1 MIVLAPI
8 VAAVAGGLLAF
19 LPDRWARLRS
29 IGLVGAAALA
39 AASTL
44 LLLGRAATGGVAQVQ
59 APSFLPPLTL
69 QLRAE
74 PAGALFAAVVAGLWM
89 LATVQAVV
97 HLRGEPTARRFFLA
111 WFATLAALT
120 GVAYAADL
128 LTLLVAYEAFS
139 LLTYLLIVQERT
151 PRAFAAGTRYLV
163 YVLAGGSAVLAGVLI
178 VFASGVPLTFV
189 PGGVGIGAAGAPA
202 VVAFVAFVAG
212 FGVKAALM
220 PLHGWVAEAHPA
232 APAPVSALLSGVMV
246 AAGGWGLLRVVH
258 GTFGVE
264 ALAGLG
270 LSTPFAALA
279 AVTVLAAALLATREP
294 DLKRR
299 LAYSTVSQMGYWT
312 LAIALAGPVVTAAG
326 LVHLVHHAFLKGAL
340 FFCAGVWIHVAGA
353 RRLDELRGMGRRTP
367 WTAAAFTLAALSMM
381 GVPPLSGFV
390 AKWWLG
396 VGMLQD
402 GAPWAL
408 AVLLLG
414 ALLAA
419 AYLLPVVHALY
430 LEAPTEVP
438 VRARP
443 PLALVVPSVA
453 AAATAL
459 VFGLAGHLP
468 GFPLDLAERAVVALT
483 GGG

>member
-1 MIVLAPI
+1 MTG
-8 VAAVAGGLLAF
+8 AAVA
-19 LPDRWARLRS
+19 
-29 IGLVGAAALA
+29 
-39 AASTL
+39 T
-44 LLLGRAATGGVAQVQ
+44 
-59 APSFLPPLTL
+59 
-69 QLRAE
+69 
-74 PAGALFAAVVAGLWM
+74 VVA
-89 LATVQAVV
+89 
-97 HLRGEPTARRFFLA
+97 
-111 WFATLAALT
+111 
-120 GVAYAADL
+120 
-128 LTLLVAYEAFS
+128 
-139 LLTYLLIVQERT
+139 
-151 PRAFAAGTRYLV
+151 
-163 YVLAGGSAVLAGVLI
+163 
-178 VFASGVPLTFV
+178 
-189 PGGVGIGAAGAPA
+189 
-202 VVAFVAFVAG
+202 AFVAFVAG

-246 AAGGWGLLRVVH
+246 AAGGFGLLRVVH
-258 GTFGVE
+258 GVVGVE
-264 ALAGLG
+264 ALARLG
-270 LSTPFAALA
+270 LLAPFAALA

-312 LAIALAGPVVTAAG
+312 LAIALAGPAVTTAG

-430 LEAPTEVP
+430 LETPADAPD
-438 VRARP
+438 RARP
-443 PLALVVPSVA
+443 PLGLVVPAVIA
-453 AAATAL
+453 ASTAL
-459 VFGLAGHLP
+459 VFGLAAHLP
-468 GFPLDLAERAVVALT
+468 DFPLDLAQRAVAALT